1 MALRYLR
8 HDAALVL
15 LEGRRGMTRK
25 TTESKPPLGGFAFL
39 TVGVIGLLLGGDGAE
54 VAGTVYG
61 RVTGLTRPCSGP

>member
-1 MALRYLR
+1 
-8 HDAALVL
+8 
-15 LEGRRGMTRK
+15 MTRK